1 MTDTSTSG
9 YRFTLPDE
17 RGDPVRLE
25 DHLGHGPVVLV
36 FYRGD
41 WCAYCNGQLATYVG
55 RWDDLERL
63 GARVLAIS
71 VDTAPDNADL
81 KRKLKLPF
89 PVLSDPDHTAIDR
102 YAGTEERLRAGVA
115 IGKPA
120 TFVLDRHGDI
130 VWSYVGVDY
139 GDRPL
144 FGEVF
149 EQLEREAAGG

>member
-1 MTDTSTSG
+1 MTTPTTAA

-17 RGDPVRLE
+17 SGQPVRLE
-25 DHLGHGPVVLV
+25 DHLGHGPVALV

-41 WCAYCNGQLATYVG
+41 WCAYCNGQLASYV
-55 RWDDLERL
+55 RHSDDLARL

-71 VDTAPDNADL
+71 VDGAPDNADL
-81 KRKLKLPF
+81 KRKLSLPF
-89 PVLSDPDHTAIDR
+89 PVLSDSDHAVIDR
-102 YAGTEERLRAGVA
+102 YAGTEAKLRAGVA

-130 VWSYVGVDY
+130 VWSYVGIDY

-144 FGEVF
+144 FGEVLD
-149 EQLEREAAGG
+149 QLERAADRG